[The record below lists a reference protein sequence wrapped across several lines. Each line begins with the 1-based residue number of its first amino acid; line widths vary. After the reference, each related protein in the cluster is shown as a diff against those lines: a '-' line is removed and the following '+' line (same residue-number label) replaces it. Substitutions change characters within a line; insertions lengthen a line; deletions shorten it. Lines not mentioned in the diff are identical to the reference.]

1 MNNKKK
7 IIMELRPALEGYAGI
22 PQDTRNTYKL
32 LAKNTNI
39 ELSGHLLSNNEGPE
53 GYRYKTLFFRKKHH
67 TIERQS
73 GYVLAIS
80 SGEKESKLF
89 FLKNIR
95 IISMMMN
102 IFTRLFRYG
111 SALLPFFGRSSRQ
124 LFPISYEY
132 FSDFIWRGLFSKSL
146 SSSDIEDISYTKF
159 YGQAFSWAGMG
170 AGVYAGLPFQ
180 EINTK
185 GFDYYLSQTPL
196 PAKVSNKT
204 QLIVRYHDAIPLFMP
219 HTISNAQPHKLV
231 HYKSLVNNVKNGA
244 LFVCNSEN
252 TKNELLTLFPDLEE
266 RISVVYCCV
275 ADVFFP
281 QQVEKSDLVNIFVNR
296 ISYGQLLGLDRYKDR
311 SSFIE
316 QTKQASK
323 NMDGYFLAVG
333 TMEPRKNYNLLI
345 SAWMKL
351 RAVTGKNIKL
361 VIVGNYGWHGET
373 TLNTLMPT
381 LLHSDAF
388 LLERVPLSELRQL
401 YSSAIATIV
410 PSLGEGFSYSGI
422 ESMKCGGMVLASNIP
437 VHKEVYKEA
446 AKYFSPHSPS
456 ELCTKMLGALNMDTP
471 IKQSIIES
479 GYSVSNQYSEESV
492 GKQWADYFD
501 SLS

>member
-1 MNNKKK
+1 
-7 IIMELRPALEGYAGI
+7 MELRPALEGFAGI

-32 LAKNTNI
+32 LAKNSNI

-53 GYRYKTLFFRKKHH
+53 GYKYKTGFFRKKQHH
-67 TIERQS
+67 IIERQS
-73 GYVLAIS
+73 GYILSIS

-89 FLKNIR
+89 FLKNVR
-95 IISMMMN
+95 IISMMIN
-102 IFTRLFRYG
+102 VFARLFRYS
-111 SALLPFFGRSSRQ
+111 SALIPFLGSSRRK

-146 SSSDIEDISYTKF
+146 SSNDIKDISRTKF
-159 YGQAFSWAGMG
+159 YGQAFSWVGMG

-180 EINTK
+180 SINTK

-196 PAKVSNKT
+196 PAKVSKET
-204 QLIVRYHDAIPLFMP
+204 QLIVRYHDALPLFMP

-231 HYKSLVNNVKNGA
+231 HYKSLVSNVNSGA

-252 TKNELLTLFPDLEE
+252 SKNELLTLFPHLKE

-281 QQVEKSDLVNIFVNR
+281 QQAKKNDLINIFVNR
-296 ISYGQLLGLDRYKDR
+296 VSYGQLIGMDQYKDR
-311 SSFIE
+311 SSFIG
-316 QTKQASK
+316 QIKQKSEA
-323 NMDGYFLAVG
+323 MDGYFLAVG

-351 RAVTGKNIKL
+351 RAATGKNIKL
-361 VIVGNYGWHGET
+361 VIVGNKGWNSES

-381 LLHSDAF
+381 LLRAEAF

-410 PSLGEGFSYSGI
+410 PSLGEGFSYSGV
-422 ESMKCGGMVLASNIP
+422 ESMKCGGMVLASNIL
-437 VHKEVYKEA
+437 VHKEVYKDA
-446 AKYFSPHSPS
+446 AKYFSPYSPL
-456 ELCTKMLGALNMDTP
+456 ELCTKMLDVLNMDIS
-471 IKQSIIES
+471 IKQSIVES
-479 GYSVSNQYSEESV
+479 GYRVSNKYSEESV
-492 GKQWADYFD
+492 SNQWSNYFD